1 MTRLPTTLY
10 IALGN
15 YGPTLNTGRVD
26 IGALDPTENIED
38 AADQL
43 WEIEGNTGFDGRVL
57 EISFDFATNA
67 PESVRDVT
75 EDCVKI
81 LRKRTALAAE

>member
-10 IALGN
+10 ISLGN
-15 YGPTLNTGRVD
+15 YGPTLGTGPMDV
-26 IGALDPTENIED
+26 GALDPKEDIED

-43 WEIEGNTGFDGRVL
+43 WEIEGNTGVDGRVL

-75 EDCVKI
+75 DDCIAI
-81 LRKRTALAAE
+81 LRKRAALAAE